1 MTRVLHIPFYWPFA
15 IGDEIDYS
23 RAAIATP
30 KFSGDGS
37 YTAHCHTQTFP
48 SACNAFSSTLR

>member
-1 MTRVLHIPFYWPFA
+1 LHIPFNCPFA
-15 IGDEIDYS
+15 IGGEIDYS
-23 RAAIATP
+23 RAAIAAP

-48 SACNAFSSTLR
+48 SACNAFSSTLA